1 VTEPSTEYLIR
12 YNAFR
17 PCSPTRRRGGRG
29 TGNFSYSL
37 RRTARYCGEFAAV
50 EEQEGT
56 DDRARPVCGLCGR
69 QRRTERGARHIG
81 ASAGPRSPRLAER
94 EPAAAAMRRL
104 PPETIADYHA
114 ACASC
119 SRGGSTA
126 STAAASSLTRPL
138 RIAYSPALN
147 AAGTSAS
154 RDFRAARLGGGAAM
168 RCRDGSAAPTFPVRA
183 TDRS

>member
-1 VTEPSTEYLIR
+1 MTNVTEPSTEYLIR
-12 YNAFR
+12 YNAFS
-17 PCSPTRRRGGRG
+17 PCSPTRRRGGRR

-37 RRTARYCGEFAAV
+37 RLATAAKSPQSRSKRGRMVGRGRFAAFA
-50 EEQEGT
+50 
-56 DDRARPVCGLCGR
+56 DDSAVPDKERATLERAR
-69 QRRTERGARHIG
+69 
-81 ASAGPRSPRLAER
+81 GPDPRLAER
-94 EPAAAAMRRL
+94 EPAAAAMPRL
-104 PPETIADYHA
+104 PPETIAHYHA